1 MRSLHILPLLLCLFE
16 CHLAGDGYS
25 APEQLQRTSCPSL
38 PVLLLIVTNPA
49 TPHKSS
55 CHSGWYTTGDHE
67 GSSKCLTHSDGDK
80 TVANTILSL
89 IHSSSNNLCSA
100 EACHC
105 FVVFIQTFL
114 SAQAGT
120 FSNVP
125 SSEYY
130 VIVQFSMYTRQ
141 LVVLNK

>member
-1 MRSLHILPLLLCLFE
+1 MVDILPMRSLHILPLLLCLFG
-16 CHLAGDGYS
+16 CHLTGDGYS

-38 PVLLLIVTNPA
+38 PVLLPIVANPA
-49 TPHKSS
+49 TPHESS

-89 IHSSSNNLCSA
+89 IYIHQAIICVLQKQPRPQATA
-100 EACHC
+100 EACRY

-120 FSNVP
+120 FRCS
-125 SSEYY
+125 
-130 VIVQFSMYTRQ
+130 Q
-141 LVVLNK
+141 LRM